1 MSQIGA
7 LLFTYYEIRLQSL
20 VEVISVIIFISQQ
33 YEAAGPVCGLALP
46 RDGGDGGEGEGEGP
60 GAGRG
65 PSEHQQAGQTALL
78 QPRAGRWSGTHSVCG
93 VARYCDA
100 AKRDLWNLYTR
111 SVHFMIYYSQNCHYY
126 NVELS

>member
-7 LLFTYYEIRLQSL
+7 LLFTYYEILLQSL
-20 VEVISVIIFISQQ
+20 VEVISVIIFISQHN
-33 YEAAGPVCGLALP
+33 EAAGPVCGLALP

-78 QPRAGRWSGTHSVCG
+78 RCEVG
-93 VARYCDA
+93 
-100 AKRDLWNLYTR
+100 
-111 SVHFMIYYSQNCHYY
+111 
-126 NVELS
+126 